1 MRGRAMVQ
9 GNHHHHH
16 HLRLVDMDI
25 RRKHVVDMILM
36 ADVVVVVVQ
45 SIVMAVVDHI
55 VELLKHDCLLVS
67 VN

>member
-1 MRGRAMVQ
+1 MRGREMVQ
-9 GNHHHHH
+9 GNHHHH
-16 HLRLVDMDI
+16 HLRLVDMDSH
-25 RRKHVVDMILM
+25 RKHVVDMILM
-36 ADVVVVVVQ
+36 ADVVVVVVVQ